1 MKKTT
6 IINKTNCEGHAA
18 LLVREKRA
26 RPEGDLG
33 PFSHCSLDLPS
44 R

>member
-33 PFSHCSLDLPS
+33 PFSNLCNQMV
-44 R
+44 